1 MQAILS
7 RALEGAH
14 AQGDN
19 LTHDE
24 LLAIGRELGVS
35 EDALNAAA
43 EGIGDELAVKRAVD
57 DRIRA
62 RRRAFINHL
71 IPFILVNAMLA
82 AINLSTGG
90 PLWFIWPIFG
100 WGIGLVFH
108 AQAAFTPDRRKLEEK
123 ARKRLERDRER
134 EAKRARRDRAQRSGK
149 RIESAVEDVVA
160 GALGAVA
167 DAIEDSRQSR
177 RPKQRE
183 RATDGVRVDAD
194 PRAGRRVHDAE
205 FEAADEE
212 VAAEHQ
218 AGRRRR

>member
-1 MQAILS
+1 VPNRTYTREEMQAILS

-71 IPFILVNAMLA
+71 IPFILVNAM
-82 AINLSTGG
+82 
-90 PLWFIWPIFG
+90 LWFIWPIFG